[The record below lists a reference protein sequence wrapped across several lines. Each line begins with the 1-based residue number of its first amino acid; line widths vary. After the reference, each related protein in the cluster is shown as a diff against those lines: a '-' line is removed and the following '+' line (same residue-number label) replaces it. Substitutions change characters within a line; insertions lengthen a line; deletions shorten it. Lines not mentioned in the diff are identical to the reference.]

1 MNKEQKDGGLNS
13 GEFCPYCMGS
23 VRPGEP
29 CPVCGLTQGS
39 YTPAPHHLPPG
50 TVLMDRY
57 LIGRALGEGGFGIT
71 YIGRDL
77 RLEMKVAIK
86 EYFPSDRAA
95 RDADASMDVHSCM
108 GRGNPGYEQGLSRFL
123 CEARTMARME
133 KQPQIVMVR
142 DYFEANNTAYIVMEY
157 VEGTNFIDLAAR
169 RGGRIP
175 ASELFPLI
183 EPLFTALSAMH
194 KAGLIHRDISPD
206 NLMLEQG
213 SVRLLD
219 FGCARESSR
228 GTDSTMAVALKQGYA
243 PIEQYQ
249 CMGQGSW
256 TDVYALSATIY
267 FCLTGRVPPKSLDR
281 LLSDEL
287 AAPMALEVDITPE
300 QQRALLRGME
310 INPEKRCQT
319 VDELYSGLYC
329 TEDASA
335 GVDAGSRE
343 GESAADAQAPAAKR
357 RVSGRI
363 AALLCALAFIA
374 ALALLIPGQH
384 KAGTSQPQELASF
397 MRDELF
403 EDAVTV
409 SSDTELAFALA
420 DSTVAAVILE
430 GSGADVGLPGTVT
443 ELDKPLLISEGARL
457 VMPGALILR
466 EGGVLWTAG
475 ELADDGTIV
484 AAGGSLVTVDGASLN
499 ASVYLLSGGGLLQDG
514 GSVNGEVRDMRLAGG
529 EAVTVSTFDDLKA
542 ASGDAGALAIV
553 IEGSIALSETLTFER
568 PLVVSEGASLSAASG
583 AEIQMNGAPLVNC
596 GSVDA
601 GIWCGGEG
609 SLLLNC
615 GSIEAAGQLWVESAN
630 EDDAAWT
637 LLNFGELSLTAYS
650 AAWCD
655 ILNFGTLDVGTTEGS
670 GDQTLFGFGEHS
682 FLNFGSVR
690 LGEGSAFQMGGTL
703 RNTGGI
709 SVSGDMDL
717 TGRVVSRGAIE
728 VLSGGELCNSG
739 LLDMYDG
746 SSLEIAV
753 GGEFDTTEGIFLYR
767 NHYAVLDGD
776 IDGTAWCADFTPIDV
791 GAAQAYA
798 STEAELL
805 AAMDDGG
812 AEAVV
817 VEGDL
822 SLTRPLTVTKPLYV
836 SGHLA
841 LPEGAQLTVDG
852 TIFCVNGE
860 LTCDSVAVQNGAMA
874 EFICAWRGTDG
885 AASLSVSGGSWV
897 YTRDGDLELESIELS
912 GASMLVYDSIQSA
925 LLSSVT
931 VSDSSYLAIAGT
943 GVTDAALD
951 IRASGA
957 HIIQLS
963 ALQAGSIALSGSV
976 YSQAGSLSL
985 GGGSVLSIDAG
996 SFFRS
1001 EGAMLEIA
1009 QGASVLNCGSF
1020 TAGGFSDMRGVWVH
1034 GTFTNSG
1041 KLYIGQP
1048 MHVSGLL
1055 DNLGHIYSDFD
1066 ADRAI
1071 VLGPG
1076 GRAGGRT
1083 DVMPRS

>member
-219 FGCARESSR
+219 FGCARESSQ

-249 CMGQGSW
+249 CMGQGPW

-287 AAPMALEVDITPE
+287 AEPRVLGVDITLE

-319 VDELYSGLYC
+319 VDELYSGLYR

-335 GVDAGSRE
+335 GRGIHPRDV
-343 GESAADAQAPAAKR
+343 ESVTDTEAPAAKR

-363 AALLCALAFIA
+363 AALLSVLAFIA

-384 KAGTSQPQELASF
+384 KAGIAQPQELTSF
-397 MRDELF
+397 KRDELF

-475 ELADDGTIV
+475 ELADNGTIV
-484 AAGGSLVTVDGASLN
+484 AAGGSLVTVDGGALN
-499 ASVYLLSGGGLLQDG
+499 ASVYLLSGGLLQDV

-529 EAVTVSTFDDLKA
+529 EAATVSTFDDLKA

-553 IEGSIALSETLTFER
+553 VEGSIALSETLAFER

-615 GSIEAAGQLWVESAN
+615 GSIEAAGQLWVENAN

-637 LLNFGELSLTAYS
+637 LMNFGELSLTAYS

-655 ILNFGTLDVGTTEGS
+655 ILNFGTLDVGTAEGS
-670 GDQTLFGFGEHS
+670 GDQTLFGFGERS

-690 LGEGSAFQMGGTL
+690 LGEGAVFQMGGTL
-703 RNTGGI
+703 RNMGGI

-746 SSLEIAV
+746 SSLEIAA

-767 NHYAVLDGD
+767 NHYAVVDGD

-805 AAMDDGG
+805 AAMDEGG

-817 VEGDL
+817 VEGYL

-836 SGHLA
+836 SGSLA

-931 VSDSSYLAIAGT
+931 VSDNSYLAIAGT
-943 GVTDAALD
+943 GETDAAPD
-951 IRASGA
+951 IRASGS

-963 ALQAGSIALSGSV
+963 ALEAGSIGLSGSV

-1041 KLYIGQP
+1041 ELYIGQP

-1071 VLGPG
+1071 VLGPSGRVG
-1076 GRAGGRT
+1076 GGT